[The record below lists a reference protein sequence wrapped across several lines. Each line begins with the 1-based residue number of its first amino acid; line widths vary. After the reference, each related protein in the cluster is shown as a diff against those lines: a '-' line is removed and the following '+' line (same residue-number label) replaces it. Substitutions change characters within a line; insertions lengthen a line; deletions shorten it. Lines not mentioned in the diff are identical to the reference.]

1 MKIKSDKALRRWD
14 KARVSYEYA
23 QKYLEQKK
31 HEKYSLTIIDLIL
44 VSNFKGGSA
53 SICEPI
59 ASVKIKL
66 LQYSLKLKE
75 IATLFEDKKLSCLSK
90 ENLENLAEMGLS
102 FILLTKEI
110 ATAIDGFGPSYA
122 SALLNIYF
130 PELLPII
137 DRRVLNGAEIK
148 FIKFNSQKQ
157 VINIERHYKD
167 YITYCHDRLQQS
179 SHSLETLDRELF
191 SYELK

>member
-44 VSNFKGGSA
+44 VSHFKGGSA